1 MVATV
6 DRLLAW
12 LDEAYASISRNARNA
27 AFWGLLVLESV
38 LLCVGIVAL
47 ALVLFL

>member
-12 LDEAYASISRNARNA
+12 LDEAYASISRNA

>member
-12 LDEAYASISRNARNA
+12 LDEAYASISRNA
-27 AFWGLLVLESV
+27 AFWAFLILESA

-47 ALVLFL
+47 ALVLL

>member
-1 MVATV
+1 MVAT

-12 LDEAYASISRNARNA
+12 LDEAYASISRNA
-27 AFWGLLVLESV
+27 AFWGLFILESA

-47 ALVLFL
+47 ALVLL